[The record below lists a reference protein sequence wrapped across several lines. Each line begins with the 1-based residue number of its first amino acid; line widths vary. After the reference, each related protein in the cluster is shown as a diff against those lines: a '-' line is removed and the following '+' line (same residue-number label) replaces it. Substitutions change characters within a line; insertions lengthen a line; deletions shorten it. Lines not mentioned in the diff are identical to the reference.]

1 MQPLTAFLLVLLLAL
16 GPLPLRRAQETP
28 APRHECGT
36 EVTPQQIK
44 AELEYLQRRGRPQ
57 LAPRR
62 DKPYYAPLAIHIIR
76 RNDGSGGFSLARLAV
91 ALRDL
96 NLMWQPAGVQF
107 FQYGPVDY
115 IDDEKYRDL
124 PASLFDELRRK
135 NVIAGAINVYFVN
148 SLTGANK
155 KSLCGLASYSGNDVQ
170 GILMSNGCAGTSDN
184 PTTFA
189 HEVGHYFNLYHTH
202 ETGFGKEC
210 PSGNNCATAGDQI
223 CDTPADPD
231 LTDHVNKDCEYD
243 NSVSAPDGCDSA
255 PYAPSTK
262 NLMSYSTKLC
272 RDRFTP
278 EQIKKALQVLTT
290 LRGYLISDRSWYVTA
305 GADAVELG
313 CAESAPC
320 SLNVALRLAN
330 PGDSI
335 FLRAG
340 SYPGARTLNQAVSFK
355 KWGGGP
361 VPATIGR

>member
-16 GPLPLRRAQETP
+16 GMPPLRQAQESP
-28 APRHECGT
+28 APASECGARI
-36 EVTPQQIK
+36 TPKQVK
-44 AELEYLQRRGRPQ
+44 AELEFKRRHSQLQMA
-57 LAPRR
+57 APA
-62 DKPYYAPLAIHIIR
+62 DKPYQAPLAIHIIR
-76 RNDGSGGFSLARLAV
+76 RADGSGGFSLTRLAV

-148 SLTGANK
+148 SLTDADK
-155 KSLCGLASYSGNDVQ
+155 KSLCGLASYSSNDVQ

-202 ETGFGKEC
+202 ETRFGKEC

-223 CDTPADPD
+223 CDTPADPN
-231 LTDHVNKDCEYD
+231 LTDRVNKDCEYN
-243 NSVSAPDGCDSA
+243 NSVSAPDGCGSA
-255 PYAPSTK
+255 PYAPSTQ

-290 LRGYLISDRSWYVTA
+290 LRGELVRNRSWYVTVE
-305 GADAVELG
+305 ADAVELG
-313 CAESAPC
+313 CAESTPC
-320 SLNVALRLAN
+320 SLSVALRLAN

-340 SYPGARTLNQAVSFK
+340 SYPGARTLNQAVFFK
-355 KWGGGP
+355 KWKGGSA
-361 VPATIGR
+361 PATIGR